1 MNKHRTIRPPPVE
14 LPRDISE
21 AMRKLAA
28 GDRDLRL
35 DETGANAEFAAAFN
49 LICAQLNAQRI
60 VDSPPEVSGRETR
73 DALRASCNTVDGAV
87 FLAIITIDQ
96 FEGPVQSLDVT
107 TQFLAT
113 QSICDDVAALLPA
126 ALVLQTSRSSL
137 ECSFMA
143 TDAND
148 AARQLS
154 QLARRLEGQI
164 ASNEGSGRL
173 TITVGFAEWSELDEP
188 RYLVVDRAQHALTK
202 ARTGHIKLAM
212 FSEQDRVESA
222 ERKALARDLEHAL
235 PAGQLS
241 VNYQPK
247 LNLRTQKIE
256 AVEALVRW
264 NHPVRGDVGPD
275 HFIGLAEQIGAIR
288 PLTELVISQSIADQ
302 ARLKAEGLDIDIH
315 VNICSAL
322 ICDTNF
328 VDCAI
333 AAVSRAVGRIGFEI
347 TETAVIGDSERALSN
362 ALRCADAGIPI
373 SIDDYGSGY
382 SSLSY
387 LKQFP
392 AQELKIDKVF
402 VLELTRSHRDPLIV
416 RSTIDLAHALDMHVT
431 AEGVEDAMCLALL
444 QVMGCD
450 TIQGYHL
457 SRPLPF
463 DALVPFL
470 KDYAAKPE
478 KPSMM
483 NFQINTIAS
492 KS

>member
-1 MNKHRTIRPPPVE
+1 MNRLRTIGLTPTE
-14 LPRDISE
+14 LPSEISD

-28 GDRDLRL
+28 GDRDLHL
-35 DETGANAEFAAAFN
+35 DESGANAEFAAAFN
-49 LICAQLNAQRI
+49 RICAQLNAQRI
-60 VDSPPEVSGRETR
+60 IDSPPEVSGRETR
-73 DALRASCNTVDGAV
+73 DALRASCGTAEGAV

-96 FEGPVQSLDVT
+96 FEGPIQSLDVT

-143 TDAND
+143 SDSSD

-164 ASNEGSGRL
+164 SQNDGAGRL

-188 RYLVVDRAQHALTK
+188 RYLVVDRAQHAVTK
-202 ARTGHIKLAM
+202 ARAGHIKLAM
-212 FSEQDRVESA
+212 FSEQDRIESA

-235 PAGQLS
+235 PAGELS

-264 NHPVRGDVGPD
+264 THPIRGSVPPD
-275 HFIGLAEQIGAIR
+275 DFIGLAEQIGAIR
-288 PLTELVISQSIADQ
+288 PLTEFVIAQSISDQ
-302 ARLKAEGLDIDIH
+302 ARLKDQGLDIDIH
-315 VNICSAL
+315 VNISSAL

-328 VDCAI
+328 VDSAI
-333 AAVSRAVGRIGFEI
+333 AAVGRAVGKIGFEI
-347 TETAVIGDSERALSN
+347 TETAVIGDSERALNN
-362 ALRCADAGIPI
+362 ALRCAEAGIPI

-450 TIQGYHL
+450 TIQGFHL
-457 SRPLPF
+457 SRPLPC
-463 DALVPFL
+463 DALIDFL
-470 KDYAAKPE
+470 KDYAAKPA
-478 KPSMM
+478 KTSPM
-483 NFQINTIAS
+483 NFQLNSIS
-492 KS
+492 GKS